1 MSQNALRYIKKSAL
15 CLIAAFAAASV
26 LASCADTGYRDSDDG
41 EDKIYLE
48 QSQPGAAASPEQG
61 MGDAESEIRGVWI
74 ATVSNINYPSARDLS
89 EAQLKAELDD
99 IVATAKAAKLNAI
112 FFQVRPAADAL
123 YNSSIFPTSKYLTG
137 TNGKSPENGFDP
149 LKYLCDIAHAA
160 NIKVHAWVNPL
171 RVTVGSAE
179 YPDTDV
185 TKLSEKSP
193 ARQNPSWVIPYA
205 DGKLYF
211 DAGKPEVRKLVTD
224 GVAEIVKN
232 YDVDGIIFDD
242 YFYPYPTNVTVN
254 GKTTAAQFNDK
265 ATFDK
270 YGANFA
276 NIGDWRRDN
285 INQMMK
291 SCYDAIKAADA
302 NCLFGAAPFGIWK
315 NLSGSNGGSDT
326 GGLESY
332 SAIYCDSIAWI
343 KGGYID
349 YISPQIYWRFNTSV
363 ARFDVL
369 TRWWNKQLEGTGV
382 DLVISHGVYRYDEW
396 ETVDNELK
404 NQVQFARSELAYK
417 GSIMYGYPQ
426 IKANTKGL
434 TDELKDVYG
443 SEIFYSDAYSNGFDM
458 SVSTPPAGTIVSGET
473 TYIIGMSD
481 PAYVLKMNG
490 AVVGRTKGGYF
501 SAYVPLQKGENKFV
515 FEQNGKSYTYVV
527 YRDYRPAGG
536 TVPSGGSA
544 AQTGGTETVSEF
556 KVTAMVPSNNIMQN
570 KGTTVALSC
579 NAPAGSTVT
588 ATIGATVVILK
599 QTTNQNIKTGL
610 TQAKFTG
617 SYTLPSAAD
626 GQVVDMGKII
636 FKASRGSESATAE
649 GARLRSMGK
658 NAFITIRTTYNDTQ
672 LKLSADSWYYDDFSV
687 QAKGMTDHAVW
698 QGDGMYLLRTG
709 GYVYESSVE
718 ETPSV
723 KSIPIAKVSSAEVV
737 NKGKATEI
745 RIKIGQNVSHNG
757 TVNNGDFVLS
767 LYNVDT
773 STAKALTVNDNPM
786 IKSATIEYSTKAN
799 CYRYRCKLYS
809 DFNFYGFEM
818 RYEDGYAIISLRN
831 PSAIDTSSDKPL
843 AGKRII
849 LDAGHGGTDTG
860 ALGAFRTKEGKFDEA
875 DMNLA
880 IVLNL
885 EEKLKALGAEV
896 LLTRK
901 ENITVSIA
909 TRMDYFITQNPD
921 LVLSVHQN
929 SMPYSSDITKIRGS
943 VALYWSDAGKLFAQ
957 TVSSTMANALNRT
970 ERQYA
975 TQKLAI
981 CRNPKFPAALV
992 EVGFITNIEE
1002 YELMKNGDGIEKAA
1016 EGLKEGILQY
1026 YVKQAKY
1033 VK

>member
-1 MSQNALRYIKKSAL
+1 MLHNFLRYIKKSAV
-15 CLIAAFAAASV
+15 CLIAAAAAVSMF
-26 LASCADTGYRDSDDG
+26 ASCADTQYVEEG
-41 EDKIYLE
+41 EEKINLMR
-48 QSQPGAAASPEQG
+48 SQPGAETPPDPG
-61 MGDAESEIRGVWI
+61 MLDPDSEIRGVWI
-74 ATVSNINYPSARDLS
+74 ATVSNINFPSARDLS

-112 FFQVRPAADAL
+112 FFQVRPAADAM

-137 TNGKSPENGFDP
+137 TNGKLPENGFDP
-149 LKYLCDIAHAA
+149 LKYLCEIAHAEK
-160 NIKVHAWVNPL
+160 ILVHAWVNPL
-171 RVTVGSAE
+171 RVTVGSAD

-193 ARQNPSWVIPYA
+193 ARKNPSWVIPYA

-211 DAGKPEVRKLVTD
+211 DAGRPEVRKLVTD
-224 GVAEIVKN
+224 GVVEIVKN

-254 GKTTAAQFNDK
+254 GKTTTAQFNDK
-265 ATFDK
+265 ATYEK

-276 NIGDWRRDN
+276 SIGDWRRDN
-285 INQMMK
+285 INMMMK
-291 SCYDAIKAADA
+291 SCYDAIKAENE

-315 NLSGSNGGSDT
+315 NSDGSNGGSDT
-326 GGLESY
+326 SGLESY
-332 SAIYCDSIAWI
+332 SAIYCDSLAWV
-343 KGGYID
+343 KGGYLD
-349 YISPQIYWRFNTSV
+349 YISPQIYWRFSTSV

-369 TRWWNKQLEGTGV
+369 TRWWNKQLEGTDV

-396 ETVDNELK
+396 EPVSNELK
-404 NQVQFARSELAYK
+404 NQVEFARAELAYK

-434 TDELKDVYG
+434 TDELKSVFSREIYY
-443 SEIFYSDAYSNGFDM
+443 SETYSNGFDM
-458 SVSTPPAGTIVSGET
+458 SVSTPPAGTVVSGET

-481 PAYVLKMNG
+481 PAHVLKMNG
-490 AVVGRTKGGYF
+490 AIIGRTKGGYF
-501 SAYVPLQKGENKFV
+501 SAYVSLQKGENKFT
-515 FEQNGKSYTYVV
+515 FEQNGKTYTYIV

-536 TVPSGGSA
+536 MLPSGGSGSI
-544 AQTGGTETVSEF
+544 QTGGSDAVSEF
-556 KVTAMVPSNNIMQN
+556 KVSDMSPSNNIMQN
-570 KGTTVALSC
+570 NGTTVAISC
-579 NAPAGSTVT
+579 SAPAGSTVT
-588 ATIGATVVILK
+588 ATVGSTVITLK

-617 SYTLPSAAD
+617 SYTLPSASD
-626 GQVVDMGKII
+626 GQVIDMGKIK
-636 FKASRGSESATAE
+636 FKATRGSESASAE
-649 GARLRSMGK
+649 GVRIRSLGK
-658 NAFITIRTTYNDTQ
+658 NAYITIKTTNNDTQ

-698 QGDGMYLLRTG
+698 QGGGMYLLRTG

-745 RIKIGQNVSHNG
+745 RIKIGQNVAHNG
-757 TVNNGDFVLS
+757 TVSDGDFVLS

-773 STAKALTVNDNPM
+773 ATAKALTINDNPM
-786 IKSATIEYSTKAN
+786 IKSATVEYSSKAN
-799 CYRYRCKLYS
+799 CFRYRCKLYS

-831 PSAIDTSSDKPL
+831 PSTIDTSSDKPL
-843 AGKRII
+843 AGKKIV

-860 ALGAFRTKEGKFDEA
+860 ALGAYRTKDGKFDEA

-880 IVLNL
+880 IVLKL
-885 EEKLKALGAEV
+885 EEKLTALGAEV

-901 ENITVSIA
+901 ENVTVSIA
-909 TRMDYFITQNPD
+909 TRMDFLIEQNPD

-929 SMPYSSDITKIRGS
+929 SMPYTADITKIRGS
-943 VALYWSDAGKLFAQ
+943 VVLFWSDAGKLFANK
-957 TVSSTMANALNRT
+957 VSSSMADALNRT

-975 TQKLAI
+975 IQRLAI
-981 CRNPKFPAALV
+981 CRNPKFPSALV
-992 EVGFITNIEE
+992 EVGFITNVEE
-1002 YELMKNGDGIEKAA
+1002 YELMKNGDGIERAA
-1016 EGLKEGILQY
+1016 EGLKQGIIDY
-1026 YVKQAKY
+1026 YKSQASY
-1033 VK
+1033 MR